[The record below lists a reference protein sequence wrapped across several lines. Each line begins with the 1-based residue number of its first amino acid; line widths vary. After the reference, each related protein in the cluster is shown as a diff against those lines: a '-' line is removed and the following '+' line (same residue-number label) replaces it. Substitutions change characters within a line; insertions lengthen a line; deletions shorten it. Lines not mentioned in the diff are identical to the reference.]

1 MKNSKAILTGNLE
14 SFIVQILEAVD
25 EGWELDP
32 SNPPTMLGY
41 NFECIM
47 LRDSGIM
54 DEIKRT
60 RAEIL
65 ASARAA
71 KAAKREQA

>member
-14 SFIVQILEAVD
+14 SFVVQILEASD
-25 EGWELDP
+25 EGWEIDP

-47 LRDSGIM
+47 LRDSDIK
-54 DEIKRT
+54 DEAKLT

-65 ASARAA
+65 ANARAA
-71 KAAKREQA
+71 KAAKREQS

>member
-14 SFIVQILEAVD
+14 SFVVQILEAAD
-25 EGWELDP
+25 DGWELDP
-32 SNPPTMLGY
+32 SNPPAMLGY

-47 LRDSGIM
+47 LRDSDIK
-54 DEIKRT
+54 DEVKLT

-65 ASARAA
+65 ANARAA
-71 KAAKREQA
+71 KAAKREQS